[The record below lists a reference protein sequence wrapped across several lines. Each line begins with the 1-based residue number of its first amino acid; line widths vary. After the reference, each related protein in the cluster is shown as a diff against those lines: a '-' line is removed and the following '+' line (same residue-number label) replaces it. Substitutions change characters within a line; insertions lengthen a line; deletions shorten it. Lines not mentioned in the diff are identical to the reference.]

1 MAGITAG
8 WKMCKT
14 INRFIIIILAILI
27 VPANALGWSSKTH
40 IFIAQEAG
48 IKNPETTCFP
58 DLSKKDNDALLGPY
72 HWHDASP
79 DTVVTPDYID
89 QYQIVEGN
97 YIKADAP
104 NSKPIKIKVPD
115 PAGVLY
121 WKIME
126 LYQAMKGAT
135 GWEYEYYLT
144 NIAHYVGDL
153 SQPLHNFPYGSEP
166 ASDGKSYPEVGAWA
180 KEHHIEFDDILE
192 SILPLPDKREEVFQA
207 MITPVQITSIDDLKR
222 EISKIANSSIALA
235 NKCYSEKRI
244 ITQDEALKQVAMSVS
259 LLKAIIVSTKK

>member
-1 MAGITAG
+1 
-8 WKMCKT
+8 MCKT
-14 INRFIIIILAILI
+14 INRFIVTIFALLIL
-27 VPANALGWSSKTH
+27 PANALGWSSKTH

-48 IKNPETTCFP
+48 VKNPEAACFP
-58 DLSKKDNDALLGPY
+58 DLSRKDNGALLGPF

-79 DTVVTPDYID
+79 NAVVTPDYID
-89 QYQIVEGN
+89 QYQISEGN

-104 NSKPIKIKVPD
+104 KSKPLKIKVPD
-115 PAGVLY
+115 PCGVLY

-166 ASDGKSYPEVGAWA
+166 ASDGKSYPEVGTWA
-180 KEHHIEFDDILE
+180 KEHHREFDDILE
-192 SILPLPDKREEVFQA
+192 SSFPLDKKKEEKFLFMVSPPE
-207 MITPVQITSIDDLKR
+207 IKSIDDLKR
-222 EISKIANSSIALA
+222 EISKIANNSIALA

-244 ITQDEALKQVAMSVS
+244 INQDEALKQVAMSVS